1 MLLGTFKHNLDTK
14 NRLMLPSK
22 FRSQLSDNLYI
33 LKGYD
38 GAVSVYQ
45 EAELVKML
53 QELNALPFNQ
63 KDSRDVARLTMASI
77 VELQVDKLG
86 RIQLPKDTIEN
97 YNISKEV
104 VVLGLVDHFEIW
116 NKSTWETYAEEG
128 NRNFETIA
136 ERLPFQKKNG

>member
-1 MLLGTFKHNLDTK
+1 MLLGTFKHNLDAK

>member
-1 MLLGTFKHNLDTK
+1 MLLGTFKHNLDAK

-22 FRSQLSDNLYI
+22 FRSQLNENLYI

-45 EAELVKML
+45 EAELAKML
-53 QELNALPFNQ
+53 EELNSLPFNQ
-63 KDSRDVARLTMASI
+63 KDSRDIARLTMASI
-77 VELQVDKLG
+77 VELQIDKLG

-116 NKSTWETYAEEG
+116 SKSAWETYADKG
-128 NRNFETIA
+128 NREFETIA
-136 ERLPFQKKNG
+136 ERLPFQRKNG